1 MSTSTTSSPVK
12 PETEQHQ
19 AEKENAEISPSKTD
33 ESKEEPKNA
42 STDTEVTPKL
52 SKKDKKR
59 QDEVAKMSKQL
70 DNHGT
75 HIKSIEGALSLTAS
89 TVDEVTARLAQ
100 SEEEIASL
108 KEDVE
113 ILETRVRTDTI
124 TAANHAL
131 VLTRISHIEIMLAS
145 LKRKPPLQEGAG
157 PSKIAKS
164 MSPSETGVKPASRPE
179 DSTICTLCDGAHV
192 MNDCALF
199 PTALSKLNEF
209 KKKGRCLKCAQLG
222 CSGRSQCPNSV
233 KTCTKCQD
241 RQSPPSCYHLP
252 IVCLYDEIFVKRQRD
267 KKERERR
274 AKMMETPAKSEQPQP
289 SQQVQQ
295 QQTAPQQMHQQQQPQ
310 QQMQQQQQLPQ
321 FQAPSQ
327 QYYQQPHQ
335 PAQPVFA
342 MPRVP
347 QQQMMPQPMMY
358 QQQHH
363 QQFQQPNPQGFN
375 PTPQQPYGCYTQ
387 Y

>member
-1 MSTSTTSSPVK
+1 MSTTSSPVK
-12 PETEQHQ
+12 PETEQYQ
-19 AEKENAEISPSKTD
+19 DNKENAETSPPKSD
-33 ESKEEPKNA
+33 ESKDEQKNT
-42 STDTEVTPKL
+42 STETEVTPKL

-75 HIKSIEGALSLTAS
+75 QIKSIEGALSLTAS

-108 KEDVE
+108 KEDLE

-124 TAANHAL
+124 TAANHAH
-131 VLTRISHIEIMLAS
+131 VLTRISHIEIMMAS
-145 LKRKPPLQEGAG
+145 LKRKPSLQEGAG
-157 PSKIAKS
+157 TSKIAKS
-164 MSPSETGVKPASRPE
+164 MSSSEPGVKPASRPE
-179 DSTICTLCDGAHV
+179 ESTICPLCDGAHF
-192 MNDCALF
+192 MNDCVLF

-209 KKKGRCLKCAQLG
+209 KKTGRCLKCAQLG

-252 IVCLYDEIFVKRQRD
+252 IVCLYDEVFVKRQKD
-267 KKERERR
+267 KRERERR
-274 AKMMETPAKSEQPQP
+274 TKMMETPAKSEQPQ
-289 SQQVQQ
+289 SAQQVQQ
-295 QQTAPQQMHQQQQPQ
+295 QQQTVPQQMHQQQQPQ
-310 QQMQQQQQLPQ
+310 QQMPQQQQLQQ

-327 QYYQQPHQ
+327 PYYQQPHQ

-347 QQQMMPQPMMY
+347 QQQMMPQQMMY
-358 QQQHH
+358 QQPHH
-363 QQFQQPNPQGFN
+363 QQFQQSSPQGFN
-375 PTPQQPYGCYTQ
+375 PTPQQPYGCYPQ